1 MTDIEQPLDAP
12 AEPRNIAGT
21 DSWRFALI
29 ALIAF
34 LTLVDL
40 FAAQA
45 VLPSLVT
52 KFQVSRA
59 TMGLAVNA
67 STFGMAIA
75 GLLVAF
81 FGSDIDRR
89 NGIWISLAVLSI
101 PTTLLAFTDNILVF
115 AALRVVQGLC
125 MSAAFTLTAAYLSEH
140 FSAGK
145 ATGALAAYVTGNVA
159 SNLFGRILSA
169 AVAGLGGLSVNFL
182 MFAALNLI
190 GAALVWFTLK
200 RTARMMRTSNRGN
213 LAMRI
218 WRVHLADPDL
228 RRVFAIGFLILFVF
242 IGTYTYV
249 NFQLVALGVAPM
261 ALGLVYLV
269 FLPSILTTPF
279 AGKLASRTGS
289 AAGIVLT
296 LAMAVIGLLALLSH
310 NLPVVLAGLALVAVG
325 TFLAQAIATG
335 IVGRRAMS
343 DKAGAS
349 GIYLASY
356 YAGGLMGS
364 LVLGQVYDRLGWN
377 ACVAVLV
384 AALAAAML
392 LGRALSGGRR

>member
-1 MTDIEQPLDAP
+1 MTDIENPLATSTQMHAADK
-12 AEPRNIAGT
+12 
-21 DSWRFALI
+21 WRFGLI

-45 VLPSLVT
+45 VLPSLVE

-59 TMGLAVNA
+59 TMGSAVNA

-89 NGIWISLAVLSI
+89 SGIWISLAVLSI
-101 PTTLLAFTDNILVF
+101 PTTLLAFTDNIAVF
-115 AALRVVQGLC
+115 TVLRVLQGLC
-125 MSAAFTLTAAYLSEH
+125 MSTAFTLTAAYLAEH

-169 AVAGLGGLSVNFL
+169 AVAGVGGLSVNFL
-182 MFAALNLI
+182 TFAALNLL

-200 RTARMMRTSNRGN
+200 STARMMRTNNRGS
-213 LAMRI
+213 LATRI
-218 WRVHLADPDL
+218 WGEHLADPDL
-228 RRVFAIGFLILFVF
+228 RCVFAIGFLILFVF

-249 NFQLVALGVAPM
+249 NFQLVTLGVAPM

-269 FLPSILTTPF
+269 FFPSILTTPF
-279 AGKLASRTGS
+279 AGKFASRVGS
-289 AAGIVLT
+289 TIGIVLT
-296 LAMAVIGLLALLSH
+296 LAMAVIGLLALFSQT
-310 NLPVVLAGLALVAVG
+310 LPIVLTGLTLVAIG

-356 YAGGLMGS
+356 YSGGLIGS
-364 LVLGQVYDRLGWN
+364 LVLGQVYDGRGWN
-377 ACVAVLV
+377 ACVFVLV
-384 AALAAAML
+384 AALGLAML
-392 LGRALSGGRR
+392 LGSTLGKSRR

>member
-1 MTDIEQPLDAP
+1 MTDIEQNLDAP
-12 AEPRNIAGT
+12 MRTGKTAVA
-21 DSWRFALI
+21 DSWRFGLI

-45 VLPSLVT
+45 VLPSLVQ
-52 KFQVSRA
+52 KFGVSRA
-59 TMGLAVNA
+59 TMGFAVNA
-67 STFGMAIA
+67 STFGMAVA

-81 FGSDIDRR
+81 FGSNLDRR
-89 NGIWISLAVLSI
+89 NGIWISLAILSV
-101 PTTLLAFTDNILVF
+101 PTTLLAFTDNIAVF
-115 AALRVVQGLC
+115 AMLRVLQGLC
-125 MSAAFTLTAAYLSEH
+125 MSTAFTLTAAYLSET
-140 FSAGK
+140 FSAK
-145 ATGALAAYVTGNVA
+145 QATGALAAYVTGNVA

-169 AVAGLGGLSVNFL
+169 AVAGFGGLSVNFL
-182 MFAALNLI
+182 MFAALNLL
-190 GAALVWFTLK
+190 GAALVWFTLRSATK
-200 RTARMMRTSNRGN
+200 MMRVNDRGS
-213 LAMRI
+213 LTMSI

-249 NFQLVALGVAPM
+249 NFRLVTLGVAPM

-279 AGKLASRTGS
+279 AGRLAARIGS
-289 AAGIVLT
+289 TAGIVLT
-296 LAMAVIGLLALLSH
+296 LAMAVIGLLALISTS
-310 NLPVVLAGLALVAVG
+310 LPVILGGLALVAVG
-325 TFLAQAIATG
+325 TFLAQAMATG

-343 DKAGAS
+343 DRAGAS

-356 YAGGLMGS
+356 YSGGLIGS

-377 ACVAVLV
+377 ACVFVLV
-384 AALAAAML
+384 AALGTAML
-392 LGRALSGGRR
+392 LGRSLGAASR